1 MPWLRLGTKPAQ
13 GPEAKTLRGLK
24 ELAATTPGP
33 SLKFKDHPQ
42 PLLKKGA
49 ELGAVLGVM
58 VRERLNGSPPFFKE
72 GIKGWWLLH
81 FSNLNNTLLIDAI

>member
-33 SLKFKDHPQ
+33 SLSLATTPNPSLNK
-42 PLLKKGA
+42 
-49 ELGAVLGVM
+49 
-58 VRERLNGSPPFFKE
+58 ERSLE
-72 GIKGWWLLH
+72 QC
-81 FSNLNNTLLIDAI
+81 